1 MKLSIVMPVYNE
13 SAHIDEVI
21 TRIQSVVLPAAIT
34 SRELII
40 VDDGSSDGT
49 QNILMNYSDDS
60 TMVIHSSR
68 INFGK
73 GTAIRI
79 GLTYVTGDIVL
90 VQDGDLEYDP
100 NDYPALLA
108 PIIRGEAK
116 VVYGSRFMKQTR
128 ISGMRFSNWLANMI
142 LRITVNVL
150 FGSRITD
157 EATAYKVFARDIL
170 RGVELR
176 SKRFEFCPEIT
187 AKVLKAGYAIKD
199 VPINYNPRSFE
210 QGKKITWRDGYVAF
224 WTLIKFR
231 FVD

>member
-13 SAHIDEVI
+13 FDHIDEVI
-21 TRIQSVVLPAAIT
+21 TRIQNVALPPAIT
-34 SRELII
+34 SKELII

-49 QNILMNYSDDS
+49 QIKLMNYSDDS
-60 TMVIHSSR
+60 TMVVHSSR

-100 NDYPALLA
+100 DDYPALLE
-108 PIIRGEAK
+108 PIIRGETQI
-116 VVYGSRFMKQTR
+116 VYGSRFMTKTR
-128 ISGMRFSNWLANMI
+128 IPGMQFPNWLANML
-142 LRITVNVL
+142 LRIFVNVL
-150 FGSRITD
+150 FGSKITD
-157 EATAYKVFARDIL
+157 EATAYKVFARDVL

-187 AKVLKAGYAIKD
+187 AKVLKAGYVIKE
-199 VPINYNPRSFE
+199 VPISYSPRSFE
-210 QGKKITWRDGYVAF
+210 QGKKITWRDAYMAF

-231 FVD
+231 FID

>member
-49 QNILMNYSDDS
+49 QKKLMNYSDDS

-108 PIIRGEAK
+108 PIIRGEAQRRIWFK
-116 VVYGSRFMKQTR
+116 IYEKNQNIRHAIFQLACEYDSPHNGKCFIRLTNYG
-128 ISGMRFSNWLANMI
+128 
-142 LRITVNVL
+142 
-150 FGSRITD
+150 
-157 EATAYKVFARDIL
+157 
-170 RGVELR
+170 
-176 SKRFEFCPEIT
+176 
-187 AKVLKAGYAIKD
+187 
-199 VPINYNPRSFE
+199 
-210 QGKKITWRDGYVAF
+210 
-224 WTLIKFR
+224 
-231 FVD
+231 